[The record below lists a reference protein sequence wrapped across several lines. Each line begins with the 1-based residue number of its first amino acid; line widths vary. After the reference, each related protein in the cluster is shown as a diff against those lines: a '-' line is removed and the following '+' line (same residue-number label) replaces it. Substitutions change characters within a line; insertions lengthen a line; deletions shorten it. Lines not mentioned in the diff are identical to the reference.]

1 MTPSIIVSYDDTAND
16 RDALALGRMLA
27 EAGASISLAYVRHA
41 QERDDRREALEER
54 AAAQLLANGAVAF
67 GDTTVDRHVIVSA
80 STGEGLSKLAQ
91 REGADAVVF
100 GSDYRTAAGHVRPN
114 RSVER
119 LLHGGPVA
127 IAIAPANLRD
137 RGEAA
142 IETIGVRAD
151 DADPAVYETAEGL
164 AERFDATVHPA
175 GNGPVDVLVVGSR
188 PEAPHAQVMLSAASE
203 YAIETSASPVLVVPR
218 GTAVKFARPLVLA

>member
-16 RDALALGRMLA
+16 RDALALGRLLA
-27 EAGASISLAYVRHA
+27 DAGASISLAYVRHA
-41 QERDDRREALEER
+41 QERDDEREAVEKL
-54 AAAQLLANGAVAF
+54 AASRLLANGAVAF
-67 GDTTVDRHVIVSA
+67 GDPSVDRHVVVSA
-80 STGEGLSKLAQ
+80 STGDGLRTLAM

-127 IAIAPANLRD
+127 VAIAPANLRE
-137 RGEAA
+137 RGDA
-142 IETIGVRAD
+142 IETIGVLSD
-151 DADPAVYETAEGL
+151 DDDPAAHETAESL
-164 AERFDATVHPA
+164 AEHLDATVRPA
-175 GNGPVDVLVVGSR
+175 TGSVDLLVVGSR
-188 PEAPHAQVMLSAASE
+188 PEAPRARVMLSAASE

-218 GTAVKFARPLVLA
+218 GTALRFARPLVFA